1 MSTAENTSYTV
12 VASGRAREFLIKM
25 RSEKHMHWDARR
37 RHETSETLVCSPVR
51 GLRETSSTKC
61 IDYSAAAAA
70 AAESAAVFSQLANT
84 AHLPAMS

>member
-25 RSEKHMHWDARR
+25 RSEKHMPWDARR

-61 IDYSAAAAA
+61 IDYSAAAA
-70 AAESAAVFSQLANT
+70 ESAAVFSQLANT